1 MNPVPSSAD
10 KVSGSDQQAGRVN
23 QAGTDKQKRAIHPN
37 GERVGL
43 LALFIEFLLIG
54 AVSFGGGIVAY
65 EKILLTEKKKWLS
78 QDEFM
83 AALAISQT
91 MPGLNSV
98 NLAVLAGDKLRGGI
112 GALVAMLGL
121 ILPGTLFVMIAGYAY
136 SEGQDH
142 PVVDLLL
149 AGIAAAASGL
159 LAAITYKIGAN
170 HFRHLKPLLII
181 VATFVLMSVL
191 HLSLIWV
198 LVIMAPIALFL
209 FRPRG

>member
-1 MNPVPSSAD
+1 MSDPSSSPD
-10 KVSGSDQQAGRVN
+10 N
-23 QAGTDKQKRAIHPN
+23 QASGGDPPN
-37 GERVGL
+37 QPVSL
-43 LALFIEFLLIG
+43 MSLFIEFLLIG

-98 NLAVLAGDKLRGGI
+98 NLAVLAGDKLRGGM
-112 GALVAMLGL
+112 GAFVAMFGL
-121 ILPGTLFVMIAGYAY
+121 ILPGALFVMIAGYAY

-149 AGIAAAASGL
+149 AGIAAAATGL
-159 LAAITYKIGAN
+159 LAAITYKIGAK
-170 HFRHLKPLLII
+170 HFTQIRSLLII
-181 VATFVLMSVL
+181 IVTFVLMSVL

-198 LVIMAPIALFL
+198 LLIMAPIALFM
-209 FRPRG
+209 FRPRGK

>member
-1 MNPVPSSAD
+1 MTQGPPRIDSTPVSGKPPSAD
-10 KVSGSDQQAGRVN
+10 NRDDAGQPPREKVS
-23 QAGTDKQKRAIHPN
+23 
-37 GERVGL
+37 L
-43 LALFIEFLLIG
+43 LSLFIEFMLIG

-121 ILPGTLFVMIAGYAY
+121 ILPGAAFVMIAGFAY

-142 PVVDLLL
+142 PIVDLLL
-149 AGIAAAASGL
+149 AGIAAAATGL
-159 LAAITYKIGAN
+159 LAAITYKIGSK
-170 HFRHLKPLLII
+170 HFQQIKPLFII
-181 VATFVLMSVL
+181 VVTFVLMSVL

-198 LVIMAPIALFL
+198 LLIMAPIALFL

>member
-1 MNPVPSSAD
+1 MSDLQSSPDKQAND
-10 KVSGSDQQAGRVN
+10 DNQSEEKVSLVS
-23 QAGTDKQKRAIHPN
+23 
-37 GERVGL
+37 
-43 LALFIEFLLIG
+43 LFVEFLLIG

-98 NLAVLAGDKLRGGI
+98 NLAVVAGDKLRGGI
-112 GALVAMLGL
+112 GAFVAMLGL
-121 ILPGTLFVMIAGYAY
+121 ILPGALFVMIAGYAY

-149 AGIAAAASGL
+149 AGIAAAATGL
-159 LAAITYKIGAN
+159 LAALTYKIGAN
-170 HFRHLKPLLII
+170 HFKQIKPLLII
-181 VATFVLMSVL
+181 IATFVLMSVL

-198 LVIMAPIALFL
+198 IVIMAPIALFL

>member
-1 MNPVPSSAD
+1 MSLDPSSGAARGATTKVNE
-10 KVSGSDQQAGRVN
+10 KVS
-23 QAGTDKQKRAIHPN
+23 
-37 GERVGL
+37 
-43 LALFIEFLLIG
+43 LASLFVEFLFIG

-98 NLAVLAGDKLRGGI
+98 NLAILAGDKLRGSL
-112 GALVAMLGL
+112 GAFFAMLGL
-121 ILPGTLFVMIAGYAY
+121 ILPGSLFVLIAGYAY
-136 SEGQDH
+136 KEGQDH
-142 PVVDLLL
+142 PIVDLLL
-149 AGIAAAASGL
+149 AGIAASATGL
-159 LAAITYKIGAN
+159 LAAITYKLGAN
-170 HFRHLKPLLII
+170 LFKQIRPILII

-198 LVIMAPIALFL
+198 LLIMVPVALAVY
-209 FRPRG
+209 RPRGN